1 MVIVIIHIIFSFLLD
16 GFLSNYLNTSIVN
29 PSYFITIYSLISLVI
44 IFNYFDN
51 KKKYLKILIVVS
63 ILFDIVYTNTLFLN
77 IIIFM
82 LIYGIIYIM
91 NVYIP
96 NNLFT
101 INLKSLVIVLMYNVI
116 SYGVLLLV
124 RYGGY
129 PLNILWTI
137 LIGSIIMTIIYASIS
152 YIVINGI
159 YFKIYDK
166 KIR

>member
-91 NVYIP
+91 NVYIN
-96 NNLFT
+96 NNLFK
-101 INLKSLVIVLMYNVI
+101 INLK
-116 SYGVLLLV
+116 
-124 RYGGY
+124 
-129 PLNILWTI
+129 
-137 LIGSIIMTIIYASIS
+137 
-152 YIVINGI
+152 
-159 YFKIYDK
+159 
-166 KIR
+166 